1 VDSIKPE
8 VSREI
13 EFFDCA
19 ECQPPKGR
27 KIIMLT
33 ESYTCIIGIYQTGVI
48 GWLPVPRI
56 PNSIKAKRENNN
68 ATSDKD
74 TR

>member
-27 KIIMLT
+27 KLILLT
-33 ESYTCIIGIYQTGVI
+33 DTETCVIGHYQVGII
-48 GWLPVPRI
+48 GWLPI
-56 PNSIKAKRENNN
+56 PKIPQSIKSRKDNN
-68 ATSDKD
+68 
-74 TR
+74 